1 MKAERPELYA
11 AVLAVLRGSSRAAVR
26 RELSARRLA
35 RRAAMACVEFLCAGA
50 SRLHASAVDLGLK
63 LTCDVRAKL
72 LRCVSSAK

>member
-1 MKAERPELYA
+1 MPS
-11 AVLAVLRGSSRAAVR
+11 GRAAVR
-26 RELSARRLA
+26 RELYAQ
-35 RRAAMACVEFLCAGA
+35 RAAMACVEFLCAGA